1 MRASIFVAA
10 LALTAAIPALAQS
23 SGPYHVVATAKVGGD
38 GGWDY
43 VYADAVGRR
52 LYIPR
57 SGQAPVARITVFDL
71 DSLKPV
77 GEIPNYN
84 AHGVAVDPKSNHG
97 FASSKPVL
105 MFDTQTL
112 KPIKDITVDGNP
124 DGILF
129 DAYNQHVYIW
139 SHAAPNATVI
149 DTTNGNVLGTIDLG
163 GQPEQA
169 QSDGAGHIYVD
180 LEDKGQVAVVD
191 AKTMK
196 VTAKYDVS
204 AQTNGLAGLA
214 LDNKNH
220 ILFVVGRSPA
230 AMVMVSAADGKI
242 LGSVPMS
249 GSADGAAFNPA
260 TNEAFASLGSGTLA
274 VVKENS
280 PTSFSLEQDTP
291 TKNGARTLTLDPK
304 TGRVLVITADRGP
317 PAPPAPDAP
326 PPAPGRGPRPGP
338 ILPDSFSIIAVGK

>member
-1 MRASIFVAA
+1 MKASIVTASLLMAA
-10 LALTAAIPALAQS
+10 VLPALAQS
-23 SGPYHVVATAKVGGD
+23 SGPYHVVATAKVGGE

-43 VYADAVGRR
+43 VYADAAGRR

-71 DSLKPV
+71 DTLKPV

-84 AHGVAVDPKSNHG
+84 AHGVAVDPKTNHG

-112 KPIKDITVDGNP
+112 KPIKDIAVDGNP

-139 SHAAPNATVI
+139 SHSAPNATVI

-180 LEDKGQVAVVD
+180 LEDKGQVAGGD
-191 AKTMK
+191 AKQQA
-196 VTAKYDVS
+196 V
-204 AQTNGLAGLA
+204 
-214 LDNKNH
+214 
-220 ILFVVGRSPA
+220 PA
-230 AMVMVSAADGKI
+230 
-242 LGSVPMS
+242 
-249 GSADGAAFNPA
+249 N
-260 TNEAFASLGSGTLA
+260 
-274 VVKENS
+274 
-280 PTSFSLEQDTP
+280 
-291 TKNGARTLTLDPK
+291 
-304 TGRVLVITADRGP
+304 
-317 PAPPAPDAP
+317 
-326 PPAPGRGPRPGP
+326 
-338 ILPDSFSIIAVGK
+338 